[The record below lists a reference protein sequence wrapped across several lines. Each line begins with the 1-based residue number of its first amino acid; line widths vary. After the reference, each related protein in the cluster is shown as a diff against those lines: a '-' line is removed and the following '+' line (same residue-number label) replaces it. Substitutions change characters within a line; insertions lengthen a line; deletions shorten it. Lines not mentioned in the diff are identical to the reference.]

1 MTIGE
6 KIREL
11 RKKANLTQE
20 VLAASLNIAY
30 QSVSKWESGVSHS

>member
-11 RKKANLTQE
+11 RVSNGLTQDE
-20 VLAASLNIAY
+20 LGEMLGY
-30 QSVSKWESGVSHS
+30 KGKMPGMSVWKW